1 MMINLFGRKKA
12 RKQSRRPAVKAIGN
26 GEERRKKQL
35 KKCMGWSR
43 EMMITIEPES
53 NKALRLS

>member
-12 RKQSRRPAVKAIGN
+12 RRQSRRPAVEVIGN

-35 KKCMGWSR
+35 KKWMGWRR

>member
-43 EMMITIEPES
+43 EMLITIEPES

>member
-12 RKQSRRPAVKAIGN
+12 RKQSRRPAVKVIGN

-35 KKCMGWSR
+35 KKLMDWRR
-43 EMMITIEPES
+43 EMLITIEPES

>member
-12 RKQSRRPAVKAIGN
+12 RKQSRRPAVKVIGN